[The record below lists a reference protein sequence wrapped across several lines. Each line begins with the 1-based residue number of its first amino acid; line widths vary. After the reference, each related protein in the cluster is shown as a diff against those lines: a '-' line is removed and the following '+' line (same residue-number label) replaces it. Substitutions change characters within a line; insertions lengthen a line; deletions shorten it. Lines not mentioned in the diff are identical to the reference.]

1 VDLALSAA
9 GQDAG
14 VNHAAATRRTVLD
27 LLGLESVD
35 RHRPSAVRRRPLA
48 PAGGVP
54 RERVEIDTPDGDTIP
69 CLLLSPERPSGVV
82 VIAVHQHGG
91 DFALGKS
98 EVAGLAG
105 DRANAYGLGLAQ
117 RGATVLAPDLL
128 GFEERRRDWSPD
140 EAADERF
147 DALGRVALGGS
158 LQAKHTADVAVLTTW
173 LLEQPQAPATIG
185 IIGHSLGGQVALFSL
200 AADPRVGEGVISC
213 GLGTVASFVRDDVRH
228 NPAWF
233 VPGLIAAGDVP
244 AVAAAI
250 QGQRVLALVGTDD
263 PLFPADG
270 VDAVLAAFA
279 AGACSTHRFDGGH
292 VVPPEA
298 VDLAA
303 GHLLGGR

>member
-1 VDLALSAA
+1 MSNAA
-9 GQDAG
+9 VA
-14 VNHAAATRRTVLD
+14 RRAVLD

-35 RHRPSAVRRRPLA
+35 RHRPSAVRRKPLA
-48 PAGGVP
+48 RVGGVP

-69 CLLLSPERPSGVV
+69 CLLLSPDRPSGVL

-91 DFALGKS
+91 EFAVGKS

-105 DRANAYGLGLAQ
+105 DPANAYGLGLAQ
-117 RGATVLAPDLL
+117 RGVTVLAPDLL
-128 GFEERRRDWSPD
+128 GFEERRRGWSLD
-140 EAADERF
+140 AGADERF
-147 DALGRVALGGS
+147 DALGRVASGGS
-158 LQAKHTADVAVLTTW
+158 LQAKHTADIAVLTTW
-173 LLEQPQAPATIG
+173 LLEQPQAPATVG

-200 AADPRVGEGVISC
+200 AADPRIGAGVISC

-250 QGQRVLALVGTDD
+250 QGQRVLALVGDDD
-263 PLFPADG
+263 PLFPPDG
-270 VDAVLAAFA
+270 VDAVIAAFA
-279 AGACSTHRFDGGH
+279 AGACSTHRFAGGH
-292 VVPPEA
+292 VVPAEA

-303 GHLLGGR
+303 AHFLSRQ